1 MMVELAGVIDG
12 KVVNVGCRLVEEGL
26 AVQDFPD
33 LD

>member
-12 KVVNVGCRLVEEGL
+12 KVVNVGCRLVEGL
-26 AVQDFPD
+26 AVQDVPD